1 MSTTAGGTLLRI
13 IVLDC
18 FTRMG
23 LAVVN
28 ALDRSYELV
37 GGDAEPPSGRRPGR
51 DRFLRSPRLRDVFR
65 YPPVGRRP
73 EEFREAILDAC
84 RRYQADAVFPTSSA
98 TVLALSRLQ
107 SELGDDVP
115 ATFICESW
123 EKVSRLA
130 DKWGLYEVA
139 LELGLPA
146 PRTLLAE
153 PDRLDEAH
161 ALGLPVVAKPRLAEA
176 AQGIRF
182 LATRDEVDRFVSA
195 EHARVGAELDG
206 PAFVLQQFVDGEV
219 HNVGG
224 CVQDGTYVSLLTNK
238 HLFERFEHGGPGI
251 VHVTT
256 KVPEIMEGARLLAAT
271 FEWNGPLHFN
281 FFLDGEGRYL
291 LADCNPRVWG
301 STELAVAAGV
311 NVCQQAVDVMVLGRR
326 LEPRSD
332 YRVGLASKWITPGTL
347 RQCLRKPRTPRA
359 IFSRVAS
366 LVDPRQ
372 PSVSNLRLGNF
383 RHLATIVLDT
393 AERRGRRK
401 ASASQLVAEGSGSR
415 SSAINPKS
423 TPSTQPPSRQ

>member
-1 MSTTAGGTLLRI
+1 M
-13 IVLDC
+13 
-18 FTRMG
+18 
-23 LAVVN
+23 
-28 ALDRSYELV
+28 RSKV
-37 GGDAEPPSGRRPGR
+37 SPKM
-51 DRFLRSPRLRDVFR
+51 SPRAVELF
-65 YPPVGRRP
+65 VGSG
-73 EEFREAILDAC
+73 
-84 RRYQADAVFPTSSA
+84 Q
-98 TVLALSRLQ
+98 
-107 SELGDDVP
+107 
-115 ATFICESW
+115 
-123 EKVSRLA
+123 
-130 DKWGLYEVA
+130 
-139 LELGLPA
+139 
-146 PRTLLAE
+146 
-153 PDRLDEAH
+153 
-161 ALGLPVVAKPRLAEA
+161 
-176 AQGIRF
+176 
-182 LATRDEVDRFVSA
+182 
-195 EHARVGAELDG
+195 ARVGAELDG
-206 PAFVLQQFVDGEV
+206 PAFVLQEYVDGEV

-256 KVPEIMEGARLLAAT
+256 QVPEIMEGARLLAAT

-281 FFLDGEGRYL
+281 FFLGGDGHYL

-347 RQCLRKPRTPRA
+347 QQCLRKPRTPRA
-359 IFSRVAS
+359 ILSRVAS

-401 ASASQLVAEGSGSR
+401 ASASQLAAEGSGSR
-415 SSAINPKS
+415 SSAISPKS

>member
-1 MSTTAGGTLLRI
+1 VRI

-28 ALDRSYELV
+28 ALDRSYELI
-37 GGDAEPPSGRRPGR
+37 GGDAELSSGTQPRR

-65 YPPVGRRP
+65 YPPVGRRH

-84 RRYQADAVFPTSSA
+84 RRYEADAVFPTSSA
-98 TVLALSRLQ
+98 TVLALSRIA
-107 SELGDDVP
+107 SELEDDVP
-115 ATFICESW
+115 ATFVCERW
-123 EKVSRLA
+123 ENVSQLA

-139 LELGLPA
+139 LELGLPT
-146 PRTLLAE
+146 PRTVLAE
-153 PDRLDEAH
+153 PERLDEAH

-182 LATRDEVDRFVSA
+182 LGTRQDVERFVLSGP
-195 EHARVGAELDG
+195 ARVGGAVDG
-206 PAFVLQQFVDGEV
+206 PSYVLQEHVDGV
-219 HNVGG
+219 THNVGG
-224 CVQDGTYVSLLTNK
+224 CAQDGTYVSLLTNK

-256 KVPEIMEGARLLAAT
+256 EVPEIMQSARLLAAR
-271 FEWNGPLHFN
+271 FRWNGPLHFN
-281 FFLDGEGRYL
+281 FFLDGEGEYL

-326 LEPRSD
+326 LEPQNG
-332 YRVGLASKWITPGTL
+332 YRVGLASKWITPGTVQ
-347 RQCLRKPRTPRA
+347 QCLRRPRTPRT
-359 IFSRVAS
+359 IFARTWS

-372 PSVSNLRLGNF
+372 PSVTNLRLGNF

-393 AERRGRRK
+393 AERRGGRK
-401 ASASQLVAEGSGSR
+401 GASQLVDESPDLAR
-415 SSAINPKS
+415 SSATTPKS

>member
-1 MSTTAGGTLLRI
+1 
-13 IVLDC
+13 
-18 FTRMG
+18 MG

-37 GGDAEPPSGRRPGR
+37 GGDAELPSGVPPRR

-65 YPPVGRRP
+65 YPSVGRRP
-73 EEFREAILDAC
+73 EAFRDAIFDAC
-84 RRYQADAVFPTSSA
+84 RRYEADAVFPTSSA
-98 TVLALSRLQ
+98 TVLALSRMG

-115 ATFICESW
+115 ATFICERW

-146 PRTLLAE
+146 PATVLPV
-153 PDRLDEAH
+153 PDRLDDAH

-182 LATRDEVDRFVSA
+182 LATREEVERLVLSPRA
-195 EHARVGAELDG
+195 PGADVDG
-206 PAFVLQQFVDGEV
+206 PAFVLQEYVDGEV

-256 KVPEIMEGARLLAAT
+256 EVPEIMEDARLLAAR
-271 FEWNGPLHFN
+271 FDWNGPLHFN
-281 FFLDGEGRYL
+281 FFLDADGRYL

-326 LEPRSD
+326 LEPQSG

-347 RQCLRKPRTPRA
+347 QQCLRKPRTPRA
-359 IFSRVAS
+359 VFARAWS

-372 PSVSNLRLGNF
+372 PSVTNLRLGNF
-383 RHLATIVLDT
+383 RHLTTIVLDT
-393 AERRGRRK
+393 ATRRRRRK
-401 ASASQLVAEGSGSR
+401 AAAHLVDDADGSAR
-415 SSAINPKS
+415 SSSTSPKS
-423 TPSTQPPSRQ
+423 TPSTQSPSRQ

>member
-1 MSTTAGGTLLRI
+1 VRI

-28 ALDRSYELV
+28 GLDRSYELI
-37 GGDAEPPSGRRPGR
+37 GGDAELPSGVQPRR

-73 EEFREAILDAC
+73 EAFREAILDAC
-84 RRYQADAVFPTSSA
+84 RRYRADAVFPTSSA
-98 TVLALSRLQ
+98 TVLALSRIG

-115 ATFICESW
+115 ATFICERW
-123 EKVSRLA
+123 DKVSRLA

-139 LELGLPA
+139 LELGLPT
-146 PRTLLAE
+146 PRTVLAE
-153 PDRLDEAH
+153 PDRLEEAH

-182 LATRDEVDRFVSA
+182 LGTRDEVEQFVLA
-195 EHARVGAELDG
+195 EQTRIGADVDG
-206 PAFVLQQFVDGEV
+206 PAYVLQEHVDGET

-256 KVPEIMEGARLLAAT
+256 EVPEIMDSARLLAAR
-271 FEWNGPLHFN
+271 FDWNGPLHFN
-281 FFLDGEGRYL
+281 FFLDADGRYL

-311 NVCQQAVDVMVLGRR
+311 NVCQQAVDVVVLGRR
-326 LEPRSD
+326 LERRD
-332 YRVGLASKWITPGTL
+332 GYRVGLASKWITPGTVQ
-347 RQCLRKPRTPRA
+347 QCLRRPRSPRM
-359 IFSRVAS
+359 IFARTWS

-372 PSVSNLRLGNF
+372 PSVTNLRLGNF
-383 RHLATIVLDT
+383 RHLTTIVLDT

-401 ASASQLVAEGSGSR
+401 AASQLVDEAALSAR
-415 SSAINPKS
+415 SSATTPKS

>member
-1 MSTTAGGTLLRI
+1 
-13 IVLDC
+13 
-18 FTRMG
+18 
-23 LAVVN
+23 
-28 ALDRSYELV
+28 
-37 GGDAEPPSGRRPGR
+37 
-51 DRFLRSPRLRDVFR
+51 
-65 YPPVGRRP
+65 
-73 EEFREAILDAC
+73 
-84 RRYQADAVFPTSSA
+84 
-98 TVLALSRLQ
+98 
-107 SELGDDVP
+107 VP
-115 ATFICESW
+115 ATFICERW

-146 PRTLLAE
+146 PGTVLPV
-153 PDRLDEAH
+153 PDRLDDAH

-182 LATRDEVDRFVSA
+182 LATGEDVERLVLSPRVPGTDGDE
-195 EHARVGAELDG
+195 
-206 PAFVLQQFVDGEV
+206 PAFVLQEYVDGEV

-256 KVPEIMEGARLLAAT
+256 EVPEIMEAARLLAAR
-271 FEWNGPLHFN
+271 FDWNGPLHFN
-281 FFLDGEGRYL
+281 FFLAADGRYL

-326 LEPRSD
+326 LEPQSG

-347 RQCLRKPRTPRA
+347 QQCLRKPRTPRA
-359 IFSRVAS
+359 IFARAWS

-372 PSVSNLRLGNF
+372 PSVTNLRLGNF
-383 RHLATIVLDT
+383 RHLTTIVLDT
-393 AERRGRRK
+393 ATRRRRRK
-401 ASASQLVAEGSGSR
+401 AAAQLVDDADGSAR
-415 SSAINPKS
+415 SSSTSPKS
-423 TPSTQPPSRQ
+423 TPSTQSPSRQ

>member
-1 MSTTAGGTLLRI
+1 MRI

-37 GGDAEPPSGRRPGR
+37 GADAELPSGVQPRR

-73 EEFREAILDAC
+73 EAFREAILDAC
-84 RRYQADAVFPTSSA
+84 RRYEADAVFPTSSA
-98 TVLALSRLQ
+98 TVLALSRIR
-107 SELGDDVP
+107 SELGGDAP
-115 ATFICESW
+115 AIFVCERW
-123 EKVSRLA
+123 EKVARLS

-139 LELGLPA
+139 LELGLPT
-146 PRTLLAE
+146 PRTVLAE
-153 PDRLDEAH
+153 PDRLDDAH
-161 ALGLPVVAKPRLAEA
+161 ALGLPLVAKPRLAEA

-182 LATRDEVDRFVSA
+182 LATRPEVERFVHS
-195 EHARVGAELDG
+195 EQSRVGADLDG
-206 PAFVLQQFVDGEV
+206 PTFVLQEYVDGEV

-224 CVQDGTYVSLLTNK
+224 CVQDGAYVSLLTNK

-256 KVPEIMEGARLLAAT
+256 EVPEIMESARLLAAR
-271 FEWNGPLHFN
+271 FDWNGPLHFN
-281 FFLDGEGRYL
+281 FFLDADGRYL

-326 LEPRSD
+326 LEPRD
-332 YRVGLASKWITPGTL
+332 GYRVGLASKWVTPGTL
-347 RQCLRKPRTPRA
+347 KQCLRKPRTPRA
-359 IFSRVAS
+359 ILARAWS

-372 PSVSNLRLGNF
+372 PSITNLRLGNF

-393 AERRGRRK
+393 AQRRGRRK
-401 ASASQLVAEGSGSR
+401 IASQFVDEAGGGSPR
-415 SSAINPKS
+415 SSATTPKS

>member
-1 MSTTAGGTLLRI
+1 
-13 IVLDC
+13 
-18 FTRMG
+18 MG

-37 GGDAEPPSGRRPGR
+37 GGDAELPSGVQPGR

-65 YPPVGRRP
+65 YPPAGRRP
-73 EEFREAILDAC
+73 EAFREAILDAC
-84 RRYQADAVFPTSSA
+84 RRYGADAVFPTSSA
-98 TVLALSRLQ
+98 TTLALSRIGR
-107 SELGDDVP
+107 ELGDDVP
-115 ATFICESW
+115 ATFVCERW

-130 DKWGLYEVA
+130 DKWGLYEAA
-139 LELGLPA
+139 LELGLPT
-146 PRTLLAE
+146 PRTVLAE
-153 PDRLDEAH
+153 PDRLDEAR
-161 ALGLPVVAKPRLAEA
+161 ALGLPIVAKPRLAEA

-182 LATRDEVDRFVSA
+182 LGTWDDVGRFVRS
-195 EHARVGAELDG
+195 EHLRSGAELDG
-206 PAFVLQQFVDGEV
+206 PQFVLQEHVAGEV

-224 CVQDGTYVSLLTNK
+224 CVQAGTYVSLLTNK

-256 KVPEIMEGARLLAAT
+256 EVPEIMESARLLAAT

-281 FFLDGEGRYL
+281 FFLDEEGRYL

-311 NVCQQAVDVMVLGRR
+311 NVCQQAVDVMVRRRR
-326 LEPRSD
+326 LEPRAG
-332 YRVGLASKWITPGTL
+332 YRVGLASKWITPGTVQ
-347 RQCLRKPRTPRA
+347 QCLRRPRTPRA
-359 IFSRVAS
+359 ILGRVWS

-372 PSVSNLRLGNF
+372 PSVTNLRLGNF

-401 ASASQLVAEGSGSR
+401 AASQLVEDEAGSAR
-415 SSAINPKS
+415 SSTTTPKS

>member
-37 GGDAEPPSGRRPGR
+37 GGDAELPSGRRPRR

-107 SELGDDVP
+107 SELRGEVP

-130 DKWGLYEVA
+130 DKWGLHGAA
-139 LELGLPA
+139 LELGLPT
-146 PRTLLAE
+146 PRTVLAE

-182 LATRDEVDRFVSA
+182 LASREEVERFVGSDRPASA
-195 EHARVGAELDG
+195 RSSTVPRSSSRSTSTAR
-206 PAFVLQQFVDGEV
+206 
-219 HNVGG
+219 
-224 CVQDGTYVSLLTNK
+224 C
-238 HLFERFEHGGPGI
+238 
-251 VHVTT
+251 TT
-256 KVPEIMEGARLLAAT
+256 SEAASRTART
-271 FEWNGPLHFN
+271 SRCSRTSTSSSGS
-281 FFLDGEGRYL
+281 
-291 LADCNPRVWG
+291 
-301 STELAVAAGV
+301 STEA
-311 NVCQQAVDVMVLGRR
+311 R
-326 LEPRSD
+326 
-332 YRVGLASKWITPGTL
+332 ASCT
-347 RQCLRKPRTPRA
+347 
-359 IFSRVAS
+359 
-366 LVDPRQ
+366 
-372 PSVSNLRLGNF
+372 
-383 RHLATIVLDT
+383 
-393 AERRGRRK
+393 
-401 ASASQLVAEGSGSR
+401 
-415 SSAINPKS
+415 
-423 TPSTQPPSRQ
+423 